1 MVIIILYYDKK
12 ETDFNRNGLAV
23 LNESLV
29 WKIVERING
38 EYELELSY
46 PLSSNKSKHIKPFNI
61 IKVEEQLFRIYHTD
75 KDSKNRSITANARHI
90 FYDLYNFIIED
101 RRAENKTC
109 KEALEIIEDEL
120 GVKNSYTFDSNILEK
135 KTQYIV
141 KKNIVEAIFLIVNE
155 WKGELVRD
163 NFNIR
168 IDKDKGKDNGI
179 RIKYGK
185 NIIGISEKLNSDN
198 VATWIYPVGAN
209 GITLSEKYLL
219 NPIWEDLEYPNFAL
233 IKKVDFKDAT
243 SEGMLRIEGEK
254 YLLAN
259 AIPDVNYK
267 IDFIQLASTEEY
279 KRYKKLEEVLVG
291 DIVTVSHKILGI
303 DIKVKVIGIERD
315 VLSAKNTRV
324 ELGQPLST
332 LDQYIAE
339 VSRNN
344 LSMASSI
351 SQAMSSMLYF
361 TNPSTITVATNERE
375 VIYMPIGI
383 TRNTNLMSYL
393 ILSIN
398 ASSVATLSIKY
409 SLDNSEIP
417 TSLKQKLQVGDNLI
431 SIPMALVA
439 LKEGGHYLSVKL
451 SVDSG
456 GATIMPNGL
465 QLAIDGRNLTGGLSS
480 DVPHAEVKDIVK
492 YLDLSQGKISFNY
505 RIDKMIPITPLVLEE
520 VLYKNISEDK
530 IVESV
535 SIILDEVGD

>member
-1 MVIIILYYDKK
+1 VVIIILIYDKK

-29 WKIVERING
+29 CKIVEKING

-61 IKVEEQLFRIYHTD
+61 IKVEGQIFRIYHTD

-109 KEALEIIEDEL
+109 KEALEIIKEEL
-120 GVKNSYTFDSNILEK
+120 GVKSSYTFDSDILEK

-219 NPIWEDLEYPNFAL
+219 NPIWEDSEYPNFAL